1 MKSSI
6 LIVLGAVVLAACRDA
21 TSPTPPSSPAP
32 DLSTTRRPPEY
43 IPGQYVVVFRNNGSD
58 VESVA
63 KAVAGR
69 HLGKV
74 KRTYRGLRAMA
85 VELPD
90 AAAAAL
96 RRDPSVE
103 YVEQNQVVH
112 LDAEPTLQPGA
123 TAGIDRIDQRALPL
137 SGSYSYIA
145 DGSGVRAYILDS
157 GLNFGHSDFAGR
169 AALGLDAIGGSGAD
183 CYGHG
188 THVAGTVGGT
198 TYGVAKKVQLVVVR
212 IFDCNGTTNIFAL
225 LDGIT
230 WVTNNRVPPAVAN
243 LSLGLGFSATINQ
256 AVAQSIAAGVSYVV
270 AAGNSAA
277 DACATSPSSEP
288 RTLSVAASGT
298 DDVFASFSNRGSCVD
313 LVAPGVGITSDWIG
327 SAGATQVLSGTSM
340 AAPHVTGAVALYLS
354 THTDAQPFEVEA
366 AITSNATQGALT
378 GVPAGTRNALLYT
391 GFLTSDVWQS
401 RAPLPQPR
409 RELASAVVGGLIYAV
424 GGITAN
430 GTSAQVTAY
439 DSRTNS
445 WSSKAS
451 LPSPRQSA
459 DGAALLG
466 GLLYLAGGMNASDV
480 LTKTLYAY
488 NPSTNSWSTRAPM
501 PISSG
506 CGGSRTISGKLY
518 VFTGC
523 TGAGGTTAGLL
534 HRYDPGTN
542 RWTALKSAPR
552 GHRYPAVGPI
562 NGKLY
567 VAGGVDG
574 SGSTSVTLDVYDPA
588 TNSWQTKAA
597 MSTPRRGAAGAVVNN
612 ILYVIGGR
620 DDSGLYLG
628 SVEAYNPANNSWVRK
643 TSLPQASS
651 GLAAPVQ
658 DGLIFA
664 IGGRNGAALS
674 ANNQAYW
681 P

>member
-1 MKSSI
+1 MKPSI
-6 LIVLGAVVLAACRDA
+6 LIAVGAVALVACRDA
-21 TSPTPPSSPAP
+21 TSPTSTSSPAP
-32 DLSTTRRPPEY
+32 DLSFSRRPREY
-43 IPGQYVVVFRNNGSD
+43 IPGQYVVVFRNDGND
-58 VESVA
+58 VESAA

-69 HLGKV
+69 HHGKV

-90 AAAAAL
+90 SAVAAL

-112 LDAEPTLQPGA
+112 VDAEPTLQPGA

-137 SGSYSYIA
+137 SGSYSYVA

-157 GLNFGHSDFAGR
+157 GLNFGHSDFTGR
-169 AALGLDAIGGSGAD
+169 AVLGLDAIGTGGVD
-183 CYGHG
+183 CNGHG

-198 TYGVAKKVQLVVVR
+198 TYGVAKKVQIVVVR
-212 IFDCNGTTNIFAL
+212 ILDCNGTGNIFSI

-230 WVTNNRVPPAVAN
+230 WVTNNRVLPAVAN
-243 LSLGLGFSATINQ
+243 MSVGTGFSATINQ
-256 AVAQSIAAGVSYVV
+256 AVAQSIAAGVSYVT

-277 DACATSPSSEP
+277 DACSFSPSSES
-288 RTLSVAASGT
+288 RTITVAASGP
-298 DDVFASFSNRGSCVD
+298 DDLFAAFSNRGSCVD

-340 AAPHVTGAVALYLS
+340 ASPHVTGAVALYLS
-354 THTDAQPFEVEA
+354 THTSALPFEVA
-366 AITSNATQGALT
+366 GNIISNATQGALT
-378 GVPAGTRNALLYT
+378 GVPFGTTNALLYT

-424 GGITAN
+424 GGITAS

-439 DSRTNS
+439 NPRTNT

-466 GLLYLAGGMNASDV
+466 SLLYLPGGMNASDV

-488 NPSTNSWSTRAPM
+488 NPSSNTWSTRAAM
-501 PISSG
+501 PVSSG

-523 TGAGGTTAGLL
+523 TGAAGTTAGLL

-552 GHRYPAVGPI
+552 GHRYPAVGLI

-567 VAGGVDG
+567 VAGGIDG
-574 SGSTSVTLDVYDPA
+574 SGGSLVTLDVYDPA
-588 TNSWQTKAA
+588 TNSWQTKSA
-597 MSTPRRGAAGAVVNN
+597 MSTARRGAAGAVLNGMF
-612 ILYVIGGR
+612 YVIGGR
-620 DDSGLYLG
+620 DNSGFYLG
-628 SVEAYNPANNSWVRK
+628 SVEAYNPATNFWVRK
-643 TSLPQASS
+643 TSLPPARS
-651 GLAAPVQ
+651 GLAAAVQ

-664 IGGRNGAALS
+664 MGGRNGAALAAS
-674 ANNQAYW
+674 NQAYW